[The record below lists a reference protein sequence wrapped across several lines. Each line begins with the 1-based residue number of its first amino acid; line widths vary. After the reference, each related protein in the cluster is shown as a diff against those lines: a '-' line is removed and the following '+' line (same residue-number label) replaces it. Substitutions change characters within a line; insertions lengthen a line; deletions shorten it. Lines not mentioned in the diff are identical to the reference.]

1 MLLGLFEILRA
12 SRPAA
17 DKGKYSLTSTQALKR
32 KAIDYTCF
40 SNKKESLSS
49 KALSALRD

>member
-17 DKGKYSLTSTQALKR
+17 DKGKYSLTSRQALKLEG
-32 KAIDYTCF
+32 D
-40 SNKKESLSS
+40 
-49 KALSALRD
+49 